1 LRKWL
6 NSAFLNSAFTEKE
19 RSAIL
24 TTHVNNDRSQSYSGW
39 NKSGGKNTKDQIF
52 LLSYAE
58 ANQYL
63 NVTYDDN
70 QNLESRV
77 APTRYAIHNGAYTS
91 DSNRTEEGLAAGWWW
106 LRSPGSTRDSA
117 ADVINDGSLD
127 DVNNGGV
134 VVRPALWLDLES
146 DFI

>member
-1 LRKWL
+1 M
-6 NSAFLNSAFTEKE
+6 
-19 RSAIL
+19 
-24 TTHVNNDRSQSYSGW
+24 
-39 NKSGGKNTKDQIF
+39 
-52 LLSYAE
+52 LSYAE